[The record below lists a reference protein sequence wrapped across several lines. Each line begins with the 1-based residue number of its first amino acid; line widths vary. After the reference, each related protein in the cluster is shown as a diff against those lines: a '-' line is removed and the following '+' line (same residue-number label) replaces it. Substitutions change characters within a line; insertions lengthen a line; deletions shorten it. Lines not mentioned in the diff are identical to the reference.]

1 MLAQHRTVTVH
12 ACAQRRRRVNHAP
25 EGSHYVRIISK
36 AVWGLLAL
44 LAVTLVSAAPALAQ
58 DTEANES
65 VGGVLRLEREPV
77 EGVTITVTR
86 PDGSEVGEAVTDDE
100 GRWRVPLPE
109 PGDYVVTL
117 DTDTLPDGVPPP
129 AEPSITTTVGGLQER
144 SVGIRLGERAP
155 ESAATPS
162 TPDSPGD
169 SAGNGDADD
178 LAVEGEG
185 GAADEPGGTATAR
198 PAQVWQLIGN
208 GLRFGLILGLA
219 SLGLSL
225 VFGTIGLVNFSHG
238 ELVAFGAIT
247 AWFLNVNAGLHLA
260 WAAVGAV
267 GIAAVFGWA
276 QDRGFWRPL
285 RNRGTG
291 IITMMII
298 SVGVLLFLRFF
309 FLFIFGGERA
319 QYRQYVV
326 QSALAIG
333 PFRWAPRDL
342 WIMGIAA
349 VLMVLVALA
358 LLYTRAGKAIRAV
371 SDNPPLASA
380 SGIHVDRVVT
390 NVWVVGTALAAT
402 AGILFGLIQSVDY
415 LMGVRT
421 LLLVFAAVILGGL
434 GTAWGAMLGAIVV
447 GVLIEI
453 STLVIP
459 PELKNAGALAIL
471 VIILLVRP
479 QGLLGRRERV
489 G

>member
-1 MLAQHRTVTVH
+1 
-12 ACAQRRRRVNHAP
+12 
-25 EGSHYVRIISK
+25 VRIISK
-36 AVWGLLAL
+36 AVLGLLAL
-44 LAVTLVSAAPALAQ
+44 LAVTFVGAGPALAQ
-58 DTEANES
+58 DDTETRES
-65 VGGVLRLEREPV
+65 LTGVLRYEREPV
-77 EGVTITVTR
+77 EGVTISVSQ
-86 PDGSEVGEAVTDDE
+86 PDGTEIGSAETDED

-109 PGDYVVTL
+109 PGEYVVTL
-117 DTDTLPDGVPPP
+117 DTGTLPDGVPPP
-129 AEPSITTTVGGLQER
+129 AEDSITTTVGGLQDR
-144 SVGIRLGERAP
+144 AVGFRLGERGAAPAPAPAP
-155 ESAATPS
+155 E
-162 TPDSPGD
+162 PG
-169 SAGNGDADD
+169 AEPAEGEED
-178 LAVEGEG
+178 LLVEGE
-185 GAADEPGGTATAR
+185 AEEEPGGTATAR
-198 PAQVWQLIGN
+198 PAQIWQLIGN

-219 SLGLSL
+219 ALGLSL

-247 AWFLNVNAGLHLA
+247 AWFLNVTAGLHLA
-260 WAAVGAV
+260 WAAIGAV
-267 GIAAVFGWA
+267 AIAAVFGWA

-309 FLFIFGGERA
+309 YLFIFGGERA
-319 QYRQYVV
+319 QYRQYVI
-326 QSALAIG
+326 QSAIAIG

-342 WIMGIAA
+342 WIMGIALA
-349 VLMVLVALA
+349 IMLLVTFA
-358 LLYTRAGKAIRAV
+358 LLRTRAGKAIRAV
-371 SDNPPLASA
+371 SDNPALAAA

-390 NVWVVGTALAAT
+390 NVWVVGTALAGL

-434 GTAWGAMLGAIVV
+434 GTAFGAMLGAILV
-447 GVLIEI
+447 GVLIET

-459 PELKNAGALAIL
+459 AELKNAGALAIL
-471 VIILLVRP
+471 VIILLIRP